1 MREESVAR
9 LKRRVSEMPVQH
21 RKIRV
26 LFVCL
31 GNICRSPTA
40 EGVFRQLVKEAG
52 LANTIEVDSAGTG
65 DYHIG
70 ERPDPRACWAA
81 SRRGYD
87 LTPLRA
93 RQVTRRDFEQFDY
106 VLAMDEQN
114 LRALKQLAPE
124 EQAHKLKMLTDFC
137 SNGECTVPDPYAGG
151 PQGFEFV
158 LDLVE
163 DAAQGLLRQ
172 IGTRTEV

>member
-1 MREESVAR
+1 MDGISKTDAR
-9 LKRRVSEMPVQH
+9 VPATQRASGKTI
-21 RKIRV
+21 KV

-40 EGVFRQLVKEAG
+40 EGVFRQHVKEAG
-52 LANTIEVDSAGTG
+52 LAGRIVADSAGTG

-87 LTPLRA
+87 LAPLRA
-93 RQVTRRDFEQFDY
+93 RQVTQQDFVEFDY
-106 VLAMDEQN
+106 ILAMDEQN
-114 LRALKQLAPE
+114 MRTLTQLAPAAH
-124 EQAHKLKMLTDFC
+124 AHKLKMITEFC
-137 SNGECTVPDPYAGG
+137 STGECGVPDPYAGG

-158 LDLVE
+158 LDIVE
-163 DAAQGLLRQ
+163 DAAQGLLRHL
-172 IGTRTEV
+172 RSELAR